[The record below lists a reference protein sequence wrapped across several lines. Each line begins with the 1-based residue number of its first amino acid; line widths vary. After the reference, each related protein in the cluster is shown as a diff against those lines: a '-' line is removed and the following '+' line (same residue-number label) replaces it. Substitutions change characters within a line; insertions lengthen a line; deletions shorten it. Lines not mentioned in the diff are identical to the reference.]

1 MNKHI
6 FHGLIV
12 DGLFAV
18 MITWV
23 AAFDA
28 IAEGG
33 LALLASAVFGPG
45 RWALHRWVDRGELC
59 HAGGRGKRK
68 SGRRSHTGSP
78 TLTPTANNIR
88 IRDLKAKRRTQNI
101 TSPRQI
107 VVGAQRAAPR
117 RYAYE
122 RSLSPLDSCVESFP
136 FQYLAK
142 QRI

>member
-33 LALLASAVFGPG
+33 LALLASAVFGLAAGLCIGGLIAANFAMLAVEEKG
-45 RWALHRWVDRGELC
+45 R
-59 HAGGRGKRK
+59 AGGGRTPARPRSRQQPTT
-68 SGRRSHTGSP
+68 SGS
-78 TLTPTANNIR
+78 AI
-88 IRDLKAKRRTQNI
+88 
-101 TSPRQI
+101 
-107 VVGAQRAAPR
+107 
-117 RYAYE
+117 
-122 RSLSPLDSCVESFP
+122 
-136 FQYLAK
+136 
-142 QRI
+142 